1 MATVKWVC
9 VSDLHLGA
17 LNSVLTSVTE
27 DGERVDPS
35 SASPVLETL
44 CNGLRA
50 LSPAKDPPQMVVLGD
65 LFELALSSAEDAAAT
80 FAQFV
85 AALRPGTSD
94 AAVAPAIRFVPG
106 NHDHHLWT
114 RARSDRY
121 LEYLEQAPRDQALT
135 PEPHA
140 THIIPANDVVPVRDR
155 FIELLA
161 ARADPQAT
169 VTVEQ
174 SYPNLAL
181 VTESGQRAVVLTHG
195 HFIEPL
201 YRAIST
207 LGDLF
212 GPRPDGVTTV
222 QELEAENGGWI
233 DFFWSSMGESK
244 DTSGWVRSIYESLQS
259 DEAIHA
265 EIRAIGGAIANRPG
279 SRVQNHVEALLADGL
294 LAEVVCGSLKR
305 ERHGPG
311 VLSERAQAGLIDFL
325 SGPVARQVAYEI
337 GSPREVSFVFG
348 HTHKPFA
355 DFRSAVGLPGPMPV
369 INTGGWVVDTAEAEP
384 NKGASVVLIDE
395 DLNVAVLRC
404 YMQGAG
410 LDIAIQGPP
419 NNPANPLVDDLSS
432 RIDPSRDPWLAL
444 AEAAMT
450 TERERRRQLDDRMS
464 AASAMLGRG
473 GGRTEGGTPRQSL
486 ARHLRR

>member
-1 MATVKWVC
+1 VATVKWVC

-35 SASPVLETL
+35 SASPVLEAL

-50 LSPAKDPPQMVVLGD
+50 LSPANDPPQMVVLGD

-80 FAQFV
+80 FAQFM
-85 AALRPGTSD
+85 AALRPGQSD
-94 AAVAPAIRFVPG
+94 AAVARYPVRAGQPRSPSLDPCEVGPLPRVP
-106 NHDHHLWT
+106 
-114 RARSDRY
+114 RAGAARPGTHAR
-121 LEYLEQAPRDQALT
+121 APRH
-135 PEPHA
+135 PHRPGQRCRA
-140 THIIPANDVVPVRDR
+140 DAGPVHR
-155 FIELLA
+155 A
-161 ARADPQAT
+161 ARRPGGSQAT

-181 VTESGQRAVVLTHG
+181 VTESGHRAVVLTHG

-201 YRAIST
+201 YRAMST

-259 DEAIHA
+259 DQAIHA

-294 LAEVVCGSLKR
+294 LAEVVCGSLRR

-325 SGPVARQVAYEI
+325 SGPVARQVADEI
-337 GSPREVSFVFG
+337 GSPAEVSFVFG
-348 HTHKPFA
+348 HTTSPSPMFVPRRGFPDRCRSSTPA
-355 DFRSAVGLPGPMPV
+355 D
-369 INTGGWVVDTAEAEP
+369 GWSTRP
-384 NKGASVVLIDE
+384 
-395 DLNVAVLRC
+395 R
-404 YMQGAG
+404 
-410 LDIAIQGPP
+410 
-419 NNPANPLVDDLSS
+419 
-432 RIDPSRDPWLAL
+432 PSR
-444 AEAAMT
+444 T
-450 TERERRRQLDDRMS
+450 REHR
-464 AASAMLGRG
+464 
-473 GGRTEGGTPRQSL
+473 
-486 ARHLRR
+486 